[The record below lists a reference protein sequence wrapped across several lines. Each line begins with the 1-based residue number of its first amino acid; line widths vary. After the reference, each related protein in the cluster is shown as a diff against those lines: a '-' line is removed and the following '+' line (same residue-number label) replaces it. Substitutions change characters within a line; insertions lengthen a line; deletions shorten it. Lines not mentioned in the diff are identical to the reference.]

1 VEYDQKDH
9 AFLLSQPGMTK
20 KVTEGITQSV
30 DVPCDV
36 KLFHSQD
43 QTRLEDITDY
53 RSKVM
58 ELNYLSK
65 VRPDIKVALGYLA
78 TKMQDPTCEDYA
90 KLQRVQMYINGTKEF
105 KMRIKPMD
113 VIQVYASADASFGT
127 YKDGKSNTGLIITVG
142 CPNAPV
148 LAKTTKQ
155 KSVANSST
163 AAELIA
169 FSTTLEEV
177 LWIIELLNELGFS
190 QSAVEIEQD
199 NSSTMRLIEKGPS
212 SSGRTKWI
220 NIKHFWVS
228 EHLTKGDIKLKYVP
242 SLDLLADG
250 LTKPLGR
257 KAFFKWRAR
266 ILNQKIDRSESELD
280 EVKDDA
286 C

>member
-1 VEYDQKDH
+1 
-9 AFLLSQPGMTK
+9 
-20 KVTEGITQSV
+20 
-30 DVPCDV
+30 VPCDV
-36 KLFHSQD
+36 KLF
-43 QTRLEDITDY
+43 TEVEDSILVDVTDF

-65 VRPDIKVALGYLA
+65 IRPDIKVALGYLA
-78 TKMQDPTCEDYA
+78 TKIQEPTMGDFA
-90 KLQRVQMYINGTKEF
+90 KLERVRKYIYGSKEF
-105 KMRIKPMD
+105 KMRIKPVD
-113 VIQVYASADASFGT
+113 NIQVYASADASFGP
-127 YKDGKSNTGLIITVG
+127 YKDGKSTTGLVLTVG

-148 LAKTTKQ
+148 LARTTKQ

-169 FSTTLEEV
+169 FSSTLEEV
-177 LWIIELLNELGFS
+177 LWIMELLNELGFK
-190 QSAVEIEQD
+190 QDAIQIEQD

-228 EHLTKGDIKLKYVP
+228 EHLAKGDIKLKYVP

-266 ILNQKIDRSESELD
+266 VLNH
-280 EVKDDA
+280 